1 MSNKHFDR
9 KTQRILTMMI
19 VALVGLLVYAAASD
33 AGGESVPGLQ
43 SSLNQYSKIAY

>member
-33 AGGESVPGLQ
+33 AGRETAPRDNGSPETLQ
-43 SSLNQYSKIAY
+43 HSMP

>member
-33 AGGESVPGLQ
+33 AGGETKPGRDLTQ
-43 SSLNQYSKIAY
+43 TKVISSPV